1 MNDGEITWYGGGSL
15 VEGKKFLDKRGFTEI
30 VVRGDIKSFY
40 VIEQDDPQVSVAS
53 DSDSDLCLCKFFK
66 LGYASKPKN
75 RLANI
80 KSSNPF
86 NIRLIFEYET
96 PQPKTLEYL
105 VHHFFKEHH
114 YQGEWFLIPENMMEA
129 FIIEEHFNI
138 FIQESEVL
146 GYTKAQRMQYDHR
159 MFLEEIKSNEK
170 F

>member
-1 MNDGEITWYGGGSL
+1 MPAGAKQKSITGTVGPDEPVAVLGSAS
-15 VEGKKFLDKRGFTEI
+15 G
-30 VVRGDIKSFY
+30 
-40 VIEQDDPQVSVAS
+40 SVDS
-53 DSDSDLCLCKFFK
+53 DSESDLCLCKFFK

-129 FIIEEHFNI
+129 FIIEELFVI
-138 FIQESEVL
+138 F
-146 GYTKAQRMQYDHR
+146 
-159 MFLEEIKSNEK
+159 
-170 F
+170 

>member
-1 MNDGEITWYGGGSL
+1 MNDGEIVWYGGGSL
-15 VEGKKFLDKRGFTEI
+15 VEAKKYLGKKGFKERIDRGNTKF
-30 VVRGDIKSFY
+30 FY
-40 VIEQDDPQVSVAS
+40 VMEQDEPQVSVS
-53 DSDSDLCLCKFFK
+53 SDSDLCLCKFFK

-105 VHHFFKEHH
+105 VHHFFQEHH

-146 GYTKAQRMQYDHR
+146 GYTKSSRMQYDHR
-159 MFLEEIKSNEK
+159 MFLEETKK
-170 F
+170 

>member
-1 MNDGEITWYGGGSL
+1 MSAISWAGGGSL
-15 VEGKKFLDKRGFTEI
+15 VTGKKFLDKRGFSEI
-30 VVRGDIKSFY
+30 VVREKTKFFY
-40 VIEQDDPQVSVAS
+40 IMKQKEPWRLL
-53 DSDSDLCLCKFFK
+53 DSDLCKYFK

-129 FIIEEHFNI
+129 VIIEEHFNI